1 MMGSS
6 RSAAVVFATLFG
18 LAAALTTTAALADT
32 RIELPASA
40 RQGEMVSGRV
50 PPGSTVNVA
59 GRDVRVTDE
68 GWFVFGFGRDDA
80 KDARVKVRFP
90 DGSQGVSEVAVKK
103 RDWRIERV
111 DGLPPST
118 VTPNPEIAA
127 RIAREQARVVEA
139 RQRDDA
145 RGDFL
150 QSFIWPV
157 KGRVSGVYGSQRI
170 LNGEPRNPH
179 YGLDVAVP
187 TGTPLKAPAGGVVI
201 FADADLYLTGGT
213 LTVDHGHGISSTFIH
228 LSRLDKQVGERVEQ
242 GDVIGA
248 VGATGR
254 ATGPHMHWGMNW
266 FDVRLDPQLLL
277 PD

>member
-1 MMGSS
+1 
-6 RSAAVVFATLFG
+6 
-18 LAAALTTTAALADT
+18 
-32 RIELPASA
+32 
-40 RQGEMVSGRV
+40 MVSGRV
-50 PPGSTVNVA
+50 PPGSAVNVA

-90 DGSQGVSEVAVKK
+90 DGTQGVGEVAVKK

-111 DGLPPST
+111 NGLPPST
-118 VTPNPEIAA
+118 VTPNPELAA

-139 RQRDDA
+139 RTRDDA

-150 QSFIWPV
+150 QTFIWPV

-170 LNGEPRNPH
+170 LNGEPRSPH

-187 TGTPLKAPAGGVVI
+187 TGTPLQAPAGGVVI

-228 LSRLDKQVGERVEQ
+228 LSRLDKQVGDRVEQ